1 MEVALRGGTVAE
13 KDYCNVLVAPCWVAF
28 ECVAYTG
35 SLRDLGGEWGGDR
48 VEVVLF

>member
-1 MEVALRGGTVAE
+1 MEVAFGGSTVAE
-13 KDYCNVLVAPCWVAF
+13 KDNCNVLVAPRWVSF
-28 ECVAYTG
+28 ERVAYTG